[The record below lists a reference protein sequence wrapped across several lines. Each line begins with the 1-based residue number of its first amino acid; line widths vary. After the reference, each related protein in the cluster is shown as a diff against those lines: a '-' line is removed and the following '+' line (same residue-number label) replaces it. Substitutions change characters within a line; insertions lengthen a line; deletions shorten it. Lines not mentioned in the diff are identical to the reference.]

1 MDVGDRPFLW
11 PFDKLRDRKGAAGA
25 EHVEAQG
32 NVPSTG
38 SGAARYDRLRDYKL
52 REMAGKKKIK
62 ILAYIRFF
70 VEFCNLGKHNKI
82 SYDT

>member
-1 MDVGDRPFLW
+1 MEGGDR
-11 PFDKLRDRKGAAGA
+11 
-25 EHVEAQG
+25 
-32 NVPSTG
+32 
-38 SGAARYDRLRDYKL
+38 KL

-70 VEFCNLGKHNKI
+70 VEICNLGKHNKI